1 MKDFK
6 TKQQMTAGHYCW
18 GGKAMKKAE
27 GGSVRAQFDAAFGEA
42 RKRGDKTFEFKG
54 KQYGTQLAKPKAKVE
69 VGPHGPGSEEFTPD
83 ARPEAAS
90 APSQKSGYK
99 IPDVGLR
106 VGKPG
111 EPAIKF
117 GSGNE
122 EPDTRKQQMDAAKSR
137 IAKTDAEMLDRDR
150 ERLLTRAKGGNVS
163 KPKLASDKKKYSDRD
178 MQGIIS
184 QAKQMAPKIIQANQA
199 RAAQAQAAAGAQ
211 RPPLGGAMPARSPMG
226 AMPTGAMP
234 TMKKGGK
241 LKLRRKG

>member
-18 GGKAMKKAE
+18 GGKTMKKAKGGPARKSE
-27 GGSVRAQFDAAFGEA
+27 NPMRSESTEAAKAAIPYRQAASDKYDADYKAATARGSGAKRITQRDKDDADIRFVSANEEMNKVDERTAHPFAGFSKKLGDEDLANFRETYDSSLGKKRGGSVA
-42 RKRGDKTFEFKG
+42 
-54 KQYGTQLAKPKAKVE
+54 
-69 VGPHGPGSEEFTPD
+69 
-83 ARPEAAS
+83 
-90 APSQKSGYK
+90 
-99 IPDVGLR
+99 
-106 VGKPG
+106 
-111 EPAIKF
+111 
-117 GSGNE
+117 
-122 EPDTRKQQMDAAKSR
+122 
-137 IAKTDAEMLDRDR
+137 
-150 ERLLTRAKGGNVS
+150 

-211 RPPLGGAMPARSPMG
+211 RPPLGGAMPARPPMG

-234 TMKKGGK
+234 AMKKGGK

>member
-18 GGKAMKKAE
+18 GGKAMKKAKGGYAE
-27 GGSVRAQFDAAFGEA
+27 GGMRSESTEAAKVSRDSKDAQERFDNFVNERPDFSTSQGRANARVITARAAEELERVNAAGR
-42 RKRGDKTFEFKG
+42 RKRDTENSTGYYNMAGSADDSGRPSKRLMDSPTSIG
-54 KQYGTQLAKPKAKVE
+54 K
-69 VGPHGPGSEEFTPD
+69 
-83 ARPEAAS
+83 
-90 APSQKSGYK
+90 
-99 IPDVGLR
+99 
-106 VGKPG
+106 
-111 EPAIKF
+111 
-117 GSGNE
+117 
-122 EPDTRKQQMDAAKSR
+122 
-137 IAKTDAEMLDRDR
+137 
-150 ERLLTRAKGGNVS
+150 AKGGNVS

-211 RPPLGGAMPARSPMG
+211 RPPLGGAMPARPPMG
-226 AMPTGAMP
+226 AMPAGAMP